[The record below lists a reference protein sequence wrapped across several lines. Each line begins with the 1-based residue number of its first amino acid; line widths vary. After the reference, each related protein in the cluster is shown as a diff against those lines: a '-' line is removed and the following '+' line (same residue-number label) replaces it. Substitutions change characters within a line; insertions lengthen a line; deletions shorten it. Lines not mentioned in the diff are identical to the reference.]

1 MDKPDTYLHDVR
13 SPSRADVIR
22 LILLVV
28 GAILL
33 IAGWYQWLR

>member
-1 MDKPDTYLHDVR
+1 MDKPDIHFHDVH
-13 SPSRADVIR
+13 SPNRADVIR

-33 IAGWYQWLR
+33 IAGWYRWIN